1 MITAIQATRSWK
13 KKREGEREIE
23 VWHGVNVYRPRKFCW
38 ISMNA
43 AATASESNR
52 VVLPCFPFHPHQPT
66 FSSRVQETASID
78 IDPSPSISTRSYRN
92 TARVTT
98 EYLFAKHTY
107 IYTSFICYSS
117 LEISSTQF
125 DKFNAKS
132 WPSPSRT
139 EDGLTEGD
147 LRMDKQRNGGDRWLV
162 ILIRWRLKRRRGFSD
177 PWRVWFDIYTT
188 STVSIQLNNELLIS
202 RAKGALP
209 RAFPRNPSIGKVS
222 RTRRVGV
229 SEIGCNT
236 KPLQTVRAHGHLFH
250 PRVLLPLRRQEFLIS
265 TTILLGGYYTLCLLS
280 RNTRDSL
287 SLSLS
292 LTRTFREEKS
302 EKQSLS
308 ILFSS
313 FYEFFTSVETRN
325 FKETEPSLR
334 RERVEEGTSETL
346 TRLIF
351 GEDD

>member
-1 MITAIQATRSWK
+1 
-13 KKREGEREIE
+13 
-23 VWHGVNVYRPRKFCW
+23 
-38 ISMNA
+38 MNA

-287 SLSLS
+287 SLSLW
-292 LTRTFREEKS
+292 LVRFEKRNRRNNLFRFFF
-302 EKQSLS
+302 L
-308 ILFSS
+308 L
-313 FYEFFTSVETRN
+313 FTSFLRV
-325 FKETEPSLR
+325 SR
-334 RERVEEGTSETL
+334 REILKKPSPPCGGNEWKRGRVKL
-346 TRLIF
+346 
-351 GEDD
+351 

>member
-1 MITAIQATRSWK
+1 M
-13 KKREGEREIE
+13 
-23 VWHGVNVYRPRKFCW
+23 
-38 ISMNA
+38 
-43 AATASESNR
+43 
-52 VVLPCFPFHPHQPT
+52 
-66 FSSRVQETASID
+66 
-78 IDPSPSISTRSYRN
+78 
-92 TARVTT
+92 
-98 EYLFAKHTY
+98 
-107 IYTSFICYSS
+107 
-117 LEISSTQF
+117 EISSTQF

-287 SLSLS
+287 SLSLW
-292 LTRTFREEKS
+292 LVRFEKRNRRNNLFRFFF
-302 EKQSLS
+302 L
-308 ILFSS
+308 L
-313 FYEFFTSVETRN
+313 FTSFLRVSRREILKKPSPPCGGNEWRGDEWN
-325 FKETEPSLR
+325 FNTSNLR
-334 RERVEEGTSETL
+334 RGRLNVIEGNKY
-346 TRLIF
+346 
-351 GEDD
+351 GEQLGRSWNTI

>member
-1 MITAIQATRSWK
+1 MEKEARE
-13 KKREGEREIE
+13 REGERERCGTALTFIAL
-23 VWHGVNVYRPRKFCW
+23 VNSAEYQWTQPQLHQNR
-38 ISMNA
+38 
-43 AATASESNR
+43 TESSFLVFHSIRTNR
-52 VVLPCFPFHPHQPT
+52 RFLPECKKLH
-66 FSSRVQETASID
+66 
-78 IDPSPSISTRSYRN
+78 PSISTRLHRYRRDRIEIRLALRPN
-92 TARVTT
+92 I
-98 EYLFAKHTY
+98 YLRNTY

-132 WPSPSRT
+132 WLSPSRT

-147 LRMDKQRNGGDRWLV
+147 LGMDKQRNGGDRWLV

-287 SLSLS
+287 SLWLVRFEKRNRRNN
-292 LTRTFREEKS
+292 LFRFFF
-302 EKQSLS
+302 L
-308 ILFSS
+308 L
-313 FYEFFTSVETRN
+313 FTSFLRVSRQDSTRN
-325 FKETEPSLR
+325 FKETEPLA
-334 RERVEEGTSETL
+334 EGASETL

>member
-1 MITAIQATRSWK
+1 M
-13 KKREGEREIE
+13 
-23 VWHGVNVYRPRKFCW
+23 
-38 ISMNA
+38 
-43 AATASESNR
+43 
-52 VVLPCFPFHPHQPT
+52 
-66 FSSRVQETASID
+66 
-78 IDPSPSISTRSYRN
+78 
-92 TARVTT
+92 
-98 EYLFAKHTY
+98 
-107 IYTSFICYSS
+107 
-117 LEISSTQF
+117 EISSTQF

-147 LRMDKQRNGGDRWLV
+147 LGMDKQRNGGDRWLV

-222 RTRRVGV
+222 GTRRVGV

-265 TTILLGGYYTLCLLS
+265 TILLGGYYTLCLLS

-287 SLSLS
+287 SLSDS
-292 LTRTFREEKS
+292 YVSRREIGETIS
-302 EKQSLS
+302 FDSFFFFLRV
-308 ILFSS
+308 
-313 FYEFFTSVETRN
+313 FYECRDKIRREIL
-325 FKETEPSLR
+325 KKPSRLR
-334 RERVEEGTSETL
+334 RERVKL
-346 TRLIF
+346 
-351 GEDD
+351 

>member
-1 MITAIQATRSWK
+1 
-13 KKREGEREIE
+13 
-23 VWHGVNVYRPRKFCW
+23 
-38 ISMNA
+38 MNA

-188 STVSIQLNNELLIS
+188 STVSIQQ
-202 RAKGALP
+202 RALDIPCKGSASKSVSKESKHWKSFTDP
-209 RAFPRNPSIGKVS
+209 PCRRIG
-222 RTRRVGV
+222 
-229 SEIGCNT
+229 N
-236 KPLQTVRAHGHLFH
+236 
-250 PRVLLPLRRQEFLIS
+250 
-265 TTILLGGYYTLCLLS
+265 
-280 RNTRDSL
+280 
-287 SLSLS
+287 
-292 LTRTFREEKS
+292 
-302 EKQSLS
+302 
-308 ILFSS
+308 
-313 FYEFFTSVETRN
+313 
-325 FKETEPSLR
+325 
-334 RERVEEGTSETL
+334 
-346 TRLIF
+346 RL
-351 GEDD
+351 

>member
-1 MITAIQATRSWK
+1 
-13 KKREGEREIE
+13 
-23 VWHGVNVYRPRKFCW
+23 
-38 ISMNA
+38 MNA

-98 EYLFAKHTY
+98 EYLFAKHIY

-132 WPSPSRT
+132 WLSPSRT

-147 LRMDKQRNGGDRWLV
+147 LGMDKQRNGGDRWLV

-287 SLSLS
+287 SLWLVRFEKRNRRNN
-292 LTRTFREEKS
+292 LFRFFF
-302 EKQSLS
+302 L
-308 ILFSS
+308 L
-313 FYEFFTSVETRN
+313 FTSFLRVSRREILKKPSPPCGGNEWRGDEWN
-325 FKETEPSLR
+325 FNTSNLR
-334 RERVEEGTSETL
+334 RGRLNVIEGNKY
-346 TRLIF
+346 
-351 GEDD
+351 GEQLGRSWNTI